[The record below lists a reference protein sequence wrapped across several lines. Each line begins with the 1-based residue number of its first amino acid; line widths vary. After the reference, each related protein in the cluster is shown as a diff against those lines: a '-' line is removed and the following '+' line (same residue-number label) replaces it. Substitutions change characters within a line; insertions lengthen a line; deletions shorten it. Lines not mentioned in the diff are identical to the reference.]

1 MRLGPGVSVSVD
13 SGGGTVSD
21 VGFGIRRIQNVNSI
35 FMSDILNNLCDL
47 IFGLHSN

>member
-1 MRLGPGVSVSVD
+1 MRLGPGVSVE
-13 SGGGTVSD
+13 SGGESVSD